1 MAALGEDLLGVV
13 NKLQDLVFNTI
24 GNDSLDLPQIV
35 VVGSQSSGKSSVLEN
50 IVGRDFLPR
59 GSGIVTRRPL
69 ILQLINVPSTASE
82 PEGHDAHVPHTP
94 ASVAGHDEFAEFN
107 HIPGRRFYDFSEVRR
122 EIENETNR
130 IAGNNKGINRQPINL
145 KVYSPSVLSLTLV
158 DLPGLTKVPIG
169 DQPTDIEKQTRTL
182 ISEYIAK
189 PNSIILAVSPANVDI
204 VNSEALKLARYVDP
218 AGKRTIG
225 VLTKL
230 DLMDHGTNALDI
242 LSGRV
247 YPLKLGFI
255 GAVNRS
261 QQDIQINKPMAESL
275 AAERDFFRMHP
286 AYRNIAQRC
295 GTQFLAKTLNRT
307 LMGHIRERLPDI
319 KARLNTLMGQT
330 QQELASYGTDTFIG
344 KEHRGSLILQLMT
357 RFATSFISSI
367 DGTSSEISTKE
378 LCGGARIYYIFN
390 SVFGNSLETVDPTH
404 NLSVLDIRTAIRN
417 STGPRPSLFVPELAF
432 DLLVKPQIKL
442 LEAPSQRCVE
452 LVYEELIKI
461 CHTCGSNELSRYPRL
476 QGKLIEVVSD
486 LLRERLGPSSSY
498 VESLIS
504 IQRAY
509 INTNHPNFLGAAA
522 AMSSVMQDK
531 HEREKKA
538 AAADE
543 KRKREQKR
551 RKELNGV
558 NGTETPEDEDEEHQQ
573 NTLPVRQAQKPK
585 ESRSM
590 SPAIGRDGHRL
601 GHAPSVSNGAT
612 GGGSGRDS
620 FLNYFF
626 GKESGTTGNALPG
639 QSPTSTLP
647 GGQRHVSQNIEPSI
661 AASFR
666 RGDTRPAPPVSIQEP
681 EEETAVGAEEGTPGL
696 DDPSGPAL
704 TEREALET
712 ELIRRLISNY
722 FNIVRETIADQV
734 PKAVM
739 HLLVNHSKDVVQN
752 RLVSELYR
760 ENLFEEL
767 LYEDDAVRQ
776 EREKCE
782 KLLNTYREA
791 AKIIGEVL
799 VIVVSYLRS
808 DMFPA
813 LLVLA
818 FVATAFTQR
827 QDQQP
832 LISKHD
838 LISSLKKAEIIPT
851 VLDSFHPKLALDIS
865 WKHATAHVG
874 NTVDPDKLQDSPK
887 TTLSSLNHG
896 QGTSETK
903 PLLKPEEMQL
913 TIALTDPDA
922 PSRENPEWAQVCHW
936 IATSVPKHRS
946 AEAGFDTALVTKH
959 PHWEDIM
966 PYKPPGPPPK
976 TGKHRYVFV
985 VLAPMNGTK
994 EALHLVKPA
1003 DRQHWGYE
1011 KADLGL
1017 REWADEMG
1025 LEVLG
1030 ANFMYAQNAEQ

>member
-69 ILQLINVPSTASE
+69 ILQLINVPSERSDQPDDHE
-82 PEGHDAHVPHTP
+82 VHIPHTP
-94 ASVAGHDEFAEFN
+94 ASVAGQEEFAEFN
-107 HIPGRRFYDFSEVRR
+107 HMPGRRFYDFAEVRR
-122 EIENETNR
+122 EIENETSR
-130 IAGNNKGINRQPINL
+130 IAGSNKGINRQPINL
-145 KVYSPSVLSLTLV
+145 KVYSPHVLSLTLV

-169 DQPTDIEKQTRTL
+169 DQPTDIEKQTRNL

-189 PNSIILAVSPANVDI
+189 PNSIVLAVSPANVDI

-218 AGKRTIG
+218 TGKRTIG

-255 GAVNRS
+255 GVVNRS
-261 QQDIQINKPMAESL
+261 QQDIQVNKPMSDALS
-275 AAERDFFRMHP
+275 AERDFFRMHP
-286 AYRNIAQRC
+286 AYRNIASRC
-295 GTQFLAKTLNRT
+295 GTQYLAKVLNQT
-307 LMGHIRERLPDI
+307 LMSHIRDRLPDI

-330 QQELASYGTDTFIG
+330 QQELASYGTDAFTG

-367 DGTSSEISTKE
+367 DGTSSDISTKE

-390 SVFGNSLETVDPTH
+390 SVFGNSLETIDPTH

-442 LEAPSQRCVE
+442 LEVPSQRCVE

-509 INTNHPNFLGAAA
+509 INTNHPNFLGAAG

-543 KRKREQKR
+543 KKKREARR

-558 NGTETPEDEDEEHQQ
+558 NGADTPEDDEEEQSSV
-573 NTLPVRQAQKPK
+573 LPMRTAAKTK

-601 GHAPSVSNGAT
+601 GHPVSAPNGAPPPS
-612 GGGSGRDS
+612 GGRDS

-626 GKESGTTGNALPG
+626 GKENGASTGALPG
-639 QSPTSTLP
+639 QSAAGAMPGMP
-647 GGQRHVSQNIEPSI
+647 GGGRHVSQNIEPSI

-666 RGDTRPAPPVSIQEP
+666 RGDNRPVSVP
-681 EEETAVGAEEGTPGL
+681 EVVHDEYAEDTGL

-712 ELIRRLISNY
+712 ELIRRLISSY
-722 FNIVRETIADQV
+722 FNIVRETTADQV

-752 RLVSELYR
+752 RLVSELYK
-760 ENLFEEL
+760 EELFQEL
-767 LYEDDAVRQ
+767 LYEDDQIKQ

-782 KLLNTYREA
+782 KLLGTYKEA

-799 VIVVSYLRS
+799 
-808 DMFPA
+808 
-813 LLVLA
+813 
-818 FVATAFTQR
+818 
-827 QDQQP
+827 
-832 LISKHD
+832 
-838 LISSLKKAEIIPT
+838 
-851 VLDSFHPKLALDIS
+851 
-865 WKHATAHVG
+865 
-874 NTVDPDKLQDSPK
+874 
-887 TTLSSLNHG
+887 
-896 QGTSETK
+896 
-903 PLLKPEEMQL
+903 
-913 TIALTDPDA
+913 
-922 PSRENPEWAQVCHW
+922 
-936 IATSVPKHRS
+936 
-946 AEAGFDTALVTKH
+946 
-959 PHWEDIM
+959 
-966 PYKPPGPPPK
+966 
-976 TGKHRYVFV
+976 
-985 VLAPMNGTK
+985 
-994 EALHLVKPA
+994 
-1003 DRQHWGYE
+1003 
-1011 KADLGL
+1011 
-1017 REWADEMG
+1017 
-1025 LEVLG
+1025 
-1030 ANFMYAQNAEQ
+1030 